1 MNPVGVARFN
11 IFWVIDNTLN
21 NAISVLSVRLVIDFD
36 DKTAHQVVR
45 SFVRSI
51 YRDCRSTQ
59 LSLVTYSACLNL
71 TVTSRAHSPYNADT
85 RSQLLSACA
94 IEPFTFLYEYN
105 LSKKKTCTQTI
116 QWCNMPCA
124 NVQMRNR
131 HCRLLVIVYIRPSM
145 ITWLVSI
152 CERDTTSCV
161 HSVRTVH
168 ANTAMDLSPIT
179 TASYKRHHIHASVL
193 RCCCCLLLSLATHS
207 AHGNQLIVLLINP
220 SYYSVIVK
228 RIIDV
233 AVYMTTPWRCL

>member
-1 MNPVGVARFN
+1 MRTHDPN
-11 IFWVIDNTLN
+11 
-21 NAISVLSVRLVIDFD
+21 
-36 DKTAHQVVR
+36 
-45 SFVRSI
+45 
-51 YRDCRSTQ
+51 
-59 LSLVTYSACLNL
+59 
-71 TVTSRAHSPYNADT
+71 
-85 RSQLLSACA
+85 LLSACA
-94 IEPFTFLYEYN
+94 IESFTFYSKNN
-105 LSKKKTCTQTI
+105 LSQKTCTQTI

-179 TASYKRHHIHASVL
+179 TASYKRHIHASVL

-233 AVYMTTPWRCL
+233 AVYMATSGVFRLLLLYAND